1 MTSDLLSRVVYS
13 EPSEVVVIT
22 HSCFSSNTSRHVF
35 YIPGNHELWTFKGGP
50 NTMEKLNEVRT
61 AGMHEH

>member
-1 MTSDLLSRVVYS
+1 
-13 EPSEVVVIT
+13 
-22 HSCFSSNTSRHVF
+22 VF